1 MIIHATKKPTPVTAV
16 IWNGDGDEIYQFYG
30 DKAKFI
36 DSRTTAEPDRYD
48 LDIETPFGIVPAGYG
63 DYIVKDVIN
72 GGFFPCKPEV
82 FNLIYDKQ
90 EKG

>member
-16 IWNGDGDEIYQFYG
+16 IWNGDGDEIYQFCG

-48 LDIETPFGIVPAGYG
+48 LDIETPLGIVSVDYG
-63 DYIVKDVIN
+63 GYIVKESN
-72 GGFFPCKPEV
+72 GGFFPCKPEI
-82 FNLIYDKQ
+82 FDLIYDKQ
-90 EKG
+90 EG